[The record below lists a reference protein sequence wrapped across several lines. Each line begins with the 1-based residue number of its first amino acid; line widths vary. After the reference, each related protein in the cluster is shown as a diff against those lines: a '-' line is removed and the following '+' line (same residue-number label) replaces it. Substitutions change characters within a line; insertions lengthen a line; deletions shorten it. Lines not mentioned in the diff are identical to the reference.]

1 MRSHSHGVVRA
12 QVKVLTH
19 PTYDEFQQVVG
30 DFKPTTVYLGAS
42 ASFDLNKETGTLDA
56 FCFKGER

>member
-1 MRSHSHGVVRA
+1 M
-12 QVKVLTH
+12 LTH

-42 ASFDLNKETGTLDA
+42 ASFDLNTETGTLDA